1 MRIATVDSACSILN
15 ESFAPTNILSMAGIV
30 VDHPYEQPSQVQI
43 RGEEHLLGDPNL
55 LVDELKLCQEMLETE
70 QVDSIHLDMSLGG
83 VNILEITQADL
94 LFRIPVSHT
103 GREILRTILPELQ
116 RIATAIDEQYHV
128 PVLAIGKR
136 SGPVRLAELY
146 AAAHGVAKAIEK
158 VKESGEAVYVGL
170 PVGTTAVFDDNKVIV
185 TSLIPIESKMRAEA
199 PVSDGVQVESFLNP
213 IIRRFHALKITP
225 DKIDK
230 GVETD
235 EAV

>member
-1 MRIATVDSACSILN
+1 MRIATVDSACSVLN
-15 ESFAPTNILSMAGIV
+15 ESFAPTNILSMVGIV
-30 VDHPYEQPSQVQI
+30 VDHPYEQPSKVQV
-43 RGEEHLLGDPNL
+43 RGEEYLLGDPNL

-94 LFRIPVSHT
+94 LFKIPISPT
-103 GREILRTILPELQ
+103 GREVLKTILPELQ
-116 RIATAIDEQYHV
+116 RIATAIDEQHHV

-136 SGPVRLAELY
+136 SGPVRLAELH
-146 AAAHGVAKAIEK
+146 AAAYGVAKAIEK
-158 VKESGEAVYVGL
+158 AKESGETVYVGL
-170 PVGTTAVFDDNKVIV
+170 PVGTTAVFNGSKVTV

-225 DKIDK
+225 
-230 GVETD
+230 G
-235 EAV
+235 EAVESDESV